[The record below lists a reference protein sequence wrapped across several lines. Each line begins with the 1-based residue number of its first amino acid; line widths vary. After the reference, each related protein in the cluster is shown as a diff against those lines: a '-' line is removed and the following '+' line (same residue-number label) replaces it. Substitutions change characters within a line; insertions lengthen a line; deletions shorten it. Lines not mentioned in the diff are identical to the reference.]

1 MNTQGST
8 PSLDHEHFVN
18 RPSVRNDADVHKMK
32 LKRRSKFHRPS
43 ISDDTEVQSLLYID
57 VGDIKNNK
65 RISSVGDSLRST
77 RNRTRKAL
85 QKTRMMVKLG
95 MRAQPSGSIDDTG
108 GLGGIGSM
116 SVFKEEDEEEGD
128 DDAKDNKGGRNGDS
142 LDSVINNST
151 QYARNYTSRSN
162 SRGKRGARAR
172 DHDSNN
178 HSNRSGHDRNRT
190 KRNVVTFSSNAN
202 ANANDHTGTWNKPPP
217 GLRELLNKTEMG
229 GLPSLSGRGR
239 RIMQRED
246 NAVLHTTQKKFTIQT
261 VYGV

>member
-8 PSLDHEHFVN
+8 PSLDHEHSQH

-57 VGDIKNNK
+57 VSDIKNNK

-95 MRAQPSGSIDDTG
+95 IRAQPSGPIDVTR
-108 GLGGIGSM
+108 GLGSIGS
-116 SVFKEEDEEEGD
+116 SFKEEDEEEGD

-151 QYARNYTSRSN
+151 QYARNYKSRSN

-172 DHDSNN
+172 DRDSNN
-178 HSNRSGHDRNRT
+178 HSNRSGHNGNRT

-202 ANANDHTGTWNKPPP
+202 ANANDHIGTWNKPPP
-217 GLRELLNKTEMG
+217 GLRELLNKTEMD

-246 NAVLHTTQKKFTIQT
+246 NAVLHTTQQKFTIHT